1 MDKYIH
7 AYNAYD
13 YAYDADNEYD
23 MDNNEDNYPQISRQ
37 TFINIGNYM
46 MQLWNEPRTSMDRV
60 LAELV
65 ALHGCNGG
73 NEEPTTHITSHVGA
87 CRQQI
92 RSVSSE
98 LFSLCSNETN
108 DSIFNYYISDD
119 DINVELT

>member
-1 MDKYIH
+1 MELCDEPEDK
-7 AYNAYD
+7 
-13 YAYDADNEYD
+13 
-23 MDNNEDNYPQISRQ
+23 MC
-37 TFINIGNYM
+37 
-46 MQLWNEPRTSMDRV
+46 RV

-65 ALHGCNGG
+65 ALHGCK
-73 NEEPTTHITSHVGA
+73 EEPTTQIIPHVGA

-119 DINVELT
+119 EINVELT